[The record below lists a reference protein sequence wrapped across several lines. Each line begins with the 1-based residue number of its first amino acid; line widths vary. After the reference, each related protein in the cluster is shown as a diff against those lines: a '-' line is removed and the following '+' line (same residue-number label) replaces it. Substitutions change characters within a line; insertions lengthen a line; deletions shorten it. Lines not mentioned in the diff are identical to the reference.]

1 MIVSNVER
9 SRLDKIFSAGLG
21 VADATKC
28 VSDKL
33 IIKDNVLFLSD
44 KKYNLTKQ
52 KKIFL
57 ISFGK
62 AAYQMAKGAYK
73 VLGKR
78 ITKGLIISNTQPK
91 NKISNFKFIL
101 STHPVPDERSLK
113 AANSILNILATT
125 GKDDLVFF
133 LISGGGSAMIALPDK
148 NVTMEDKRITT
159 QLLLR
164 SGVDTNTLNTVR
176 KKISKIK
183 GGGLLKEAYPSKVIT
198 LILSDV
204 VGDKIDIIAS
214 GPSLPDKSSAKDAW
228 REICELGIENKL
240 PPRVVIN
247 LENPIKEDI
256 KKIKYPSHNTFLVG
270 NNLSSLQ
277 AAKEEAEK
285 MGYNSIILTS
295 QISGEAKVV
304 AKAIASIAIEIKKSN
319 IPILK
324 PACIIVGGETAVKV
338 RGSGLGGRN
347 SELALAFSIEIM
359 NEKGISALFAGTDGI
374 DGPTDA
380 AGAYC
385 NGKSRLKARE
395 LGVSAKDSLV
405 NNDSYSFFKKIGDLK
420 ITGPTGTNVNDIGI
434 ILIEK

>member
-1 MIVSNVER
+1 MIVSNEER
-9 SRLDKIFSAGLG
+9 SKLDKIFSAGLG

-33 IIKDNVLFLSD
+33 IIKDNVLFLGD
-44 KKYNLTKQ
+44 KKYNLIKQ

-113 AANSILNILATT
+113 AANSILNILAKT

-405 NNDSYSFFKKIGDLK
+405 NNDSYSFFKKVGDLK
-420 ITGPTGTNVNDIGI
+420 ITGPTGTNVNDIGV

>member
-1 MIVSNVER
+1 MIVSNGER

-125 GKDDLVFF
+125 RKDDLVFF
-133 LISGGGSAMIALPDK
+133 LISGGGSAMIASPDK

-247 LENPIKEDI
+247 LENPIKEDV

-304 AKAIASIAIEIKKSN
+304 AKAIAAIAIEIKKSN
-319 IPILK
+319 IPISK

-405 NNDSYSFFKKIGDLK
+405 NNDSYSFFKKVGDLK
-420 ITGPTGTNVNDIGI
+420 ITGPTGTNVNDIGV

>member
-1 MIVSNVER
+1 MIVSNEER

-33 IIKDNVLFLSD
+33 IIKDNVLFLGD

>member
-1 MIVSNVER
+1 MIVSNGER

-133 LISGGGSAMIALPDK
+133 LISGGGSAMIASPDK

-247 LENPIKEDI
+247 LENPIKEDV

-304 AKAIASIAIEIKKSN
+304 AKAIAAIAIEIKKSN
-319 IPILK
+319 IPISK

-405 NNDSYSFFKKIGDLK
+405 NNDSYSFFKKVGDLK
-420 ITGPTGTNVNDIGI
+420 ITGPTGTNVNDIGV

>member
-33 IIKDNVLFLSD
+33 IIKDNVLFLGD

>member
-1 MIVSNVER
+1 MIVSNGER

-133 LISGGGSAMIALPDK
+133 LISGGGSAMIASPDK

-247 LENPIKEDI
+247 LENPIKEDV

-304 AKAIASIAIEIKKSN
+304 AKAIAAIAIEIKKSN
-319 IPILK
+319 IPISK

-405 NNDSYSFFKKIGDLK
+405 NNDSYSFFKKVGTLK
-420 ITGPTGTNVNDIGI
+420 
-434 ILIEK
+434 

>member
-1 MIVSNVER
+1 MIVSNEER
-9 SRLDKIFSAGLG
+9 SKLDKIFSAGLG

-33 IIKDNVLFLSD
+33 IIKDNVLFLGD
-44 KKYNLTKQ
+44 KKYNLIKQ

>member
-33 IIKDNVLFLSD
+33 IIKDNVLFLGD

-176 KKISKIK
+176 KKISN
-183 GGGLLKEAYPSKVIT
+183 Y
-198 LILSDV
+198 
-204 VGDKIDIIAS
+204 
-214 GPSLPDKSSAKDAW
+214 KS
-228 REICELGIENKL
+228 
-240 PPRVVIN
+240 
-247 LENPIKEDI
+247 
-256 KKIKYPSHNTFLVG
+256 
-270 NNLSSLQ
+270 
-277 AAKEEAEK
+277 
-285 MGYNSIILTS
+285 
-295 QISGEAKVV
+295 
-304 AKAIASIAIEIKKSN
+304 
-319 IPILK
+319 
-324 PACIIVGGETAVKV
+324 
-338 RGSGLGGRN
+338 
-347 SELALAFSIEIM
+347 
-359 NEKGISALFAGTDGI
+359 
-374 DGPTDA
+374 
-380 AGAYC
+380 
-385 NGKSRLKARE
+385 
-395 LGVSAKDSLV
+395 
-405 NNDSYSFFKKIGDLK
+405 
-420 ITGPTGTNVNDIGI
+420 
-434 ILIEK
+434 

>member
-1 MIVSNVER
+1 MIVSNGER

-125 GKDDLVFF
+125 RKDDLVFF
-133 LISGGGSAMIALPDK
+133 LISGGGSAMIASPDK

-247 LENPIKEDI
+247 LENPIKEDV

-304 AKAIASIAIEIKKSN
+304 AKAIAAIAIEIKKSN
-319 IPILK
+319 IPIPK

-359 NEKGISALFAGTDGI
+359 TEKGISALFAGTDGI

-405 NNDSYSFFKKIGDLK
+405 NNDSYSFFKKVGDLK
-420 ITGPTGTNVNDIGI
+420 ITGPTGTNVNDIGV